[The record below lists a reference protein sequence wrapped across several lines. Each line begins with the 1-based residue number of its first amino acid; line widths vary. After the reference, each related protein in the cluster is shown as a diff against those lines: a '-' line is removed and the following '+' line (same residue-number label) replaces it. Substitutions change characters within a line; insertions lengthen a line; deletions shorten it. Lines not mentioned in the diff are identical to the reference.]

1 MSLTLVVLGP
11 WFTRIWVG
19 EDLVPSLG
27 LLAWT
32 AAFTVILGIAAQYA
46 ILILAVE
53 RIQPAAAL
61 AVATAVAA
69 ILGSVVFARTVGING
84 PMIAAAGAIL
94 VIFVPGI
101 TLLARDI
108 LRSLDA
114 AHGLSGR

>member
-19 EDLVPSLG
+19 EDLVPPLG

-32 AAFTVILGIAAQYA
+32 AAFTVILLIAAQYA
-46 ILILAVE
+46 VLILAVE
-53 RIQPAAAL
+53 RIRPAAAL
-61 AVATAVAA
+61 ALSTAAAA

-84 PMIAAAGAIL
+84 PMIGAAAAIL

-101 TLLARDI
+101 TLLARDT

-114 AHGLSGR
+114 EPGHVDR